1 MYLIS
6 KTQCYGCNCLSEMS
20 DYVSYDRI
28 NRFFLAKKNDKPVD
42 LFNEVKLNIDFI
54 GRTLSIDETVMQT

>member
-1 MYLIS
+1 
-6 KTQCYGCNCLSEMS
+6 MS